1 MKKVICAILGIAM
14 LFSMNMTVFAA
25 SMPTEDSRLSTEM
38 ENAVESDITSLSEAG
53 NANLSDRIALRD
65 MNGTLYAY
73 FVPIVE
79 SSLNAV
85 SGYSVVSTIGA
96 PKTLTTAVGNNAAS
110 LASAIIRESASADEM
125 IYEFPNAFIK
135 KSSGNYYKI
144 CIDGTLDQISNP
156 AEYESNTAEFLATES
171 SQTVATRATI
181 TYGQLDNWDSGD
193 FLPITESNGS
203 YYYGGYQGWLTSEG
217 ISQFYA
223 DRSCG
228 VTAAA
233 NMLCYMADNVSGMS
247 DLYTQSGISKA
258 QFNAFQRDVYD
269 YLSPAIWGVPTL
281 DALIDGVEDYATD
294 QGVDL
299 TATRSSASWT
309 ETNVRSYIAGG
320 LNKESPVLLLTW
332 NSPIADLSMHW
343 VTITRIYDGGSG
355 VKLVTSNW
363 AEKQTYDFSTW
374 VNGSSL
380 YKGVI
385 YFE

>member
-1 MKKVICAILGIAM
+1 M
-14 LFSMNMTVFAA
+14 
-25 SMPTEDSRLSTEM
+25 
-38 ENAVESDITSLSEAG
+38 
-53 NANLSDRIALRD
+53 
-65 MNGTLYAY
+65 
-73 FVPIVE
+73 
-79 SSLNAV
+79 
-85 SGYSVVSTIGA
+85 
-96 PKTLTTAVGNNAAS
+96 
-110 LASAIIRESASADEM
+110 
-125 IYEFPNAFIK
+125 
-135 KSSGNYYKI
+135 
-144 CIDGTLDQISNP
+144 
-156 AEYESNTAEFLATES
+156 
-171 SQTVATRATI
+171 
-181 TYGQLDNWDSGD
+181 
-193 FLPITESNGS
+193 
-203 YYYGGYQGWLTSEG
+203 TSEG